1 MTEEAGGG
9 GRGHGGRGRE
19 GKGLQKQRTTE
30 DAKAVGGSGDT
41 AAQGNIGRDLVR
53 DLRQLNLE
61 ELSTCNFQLAERRN
75 IKVGA
80 RFPHLLTLIC
90 YPGVERACVLL
101 PGKR

>member
-1 MTEEAGGG
+1 MAEEAGGG
-9 GRGHGGRGRE
+9 GRGLGGRGRG
-19 GKGLQKQRTTE
+19 GKGLQKQRTAE

-41 AAQGNIGRDLVR
+41 AAKGRDLIPA
-53 DLRQLNLE
+53 LRQLNLE
-61 ELSTCNFQLAERRN
+61 EQSTCNFQLAERRN